1 MNTIKQ
7 KHHPRKIYFFSNI
20 LNFIVLPG
28 RAKSKATG
36 LKGKTRA
43 TIYQEMKK
51 LPYSN
56 ENCDLHITRNRIF
69 IKGDRN
75 IKNPNDPKTHY
86 SQGYQ
91 YFNDLE
97 PGLEFNKPQ
106 LCRKG

>member
-1 MNTIKQ
+1 M
-7 KHHPRKIYFFSNI
+7 
-20 LNFIVLPG
+20 LPG